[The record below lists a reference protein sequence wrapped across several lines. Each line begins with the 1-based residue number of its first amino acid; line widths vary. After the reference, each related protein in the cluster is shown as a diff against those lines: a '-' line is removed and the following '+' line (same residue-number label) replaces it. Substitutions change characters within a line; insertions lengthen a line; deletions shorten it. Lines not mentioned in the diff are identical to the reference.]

1 LTNKVQTSTE
11 VEKNLK
17 GGTKEYFDWSREKLL
32 RGDQR
37 IFDWSREKLQ
47 RGDPYIFFCPELDRV
62 KGGKPYSNPCFILN

>member
-17 GGTKEYFDWSREKLL
+17 GGTKEYFDWSREKP
-32 RGDQR
+32 
-37 IFDWSREKLQ
+37 Q

-62 KGGKPYSNPCFILN
+62 KGGKPGFWWLNQKYWIKILKNSK